1 MKPTLEEVLCE
12 VGETP
17 QQATAATM
25 AVIGDYNIPRGYTV
39 AKAPR
44 AKQTNLL
51 HVNTLYIAH
60 KFEQP
65 PGSWHVGQV
74 EGQVATG
81 ADKGKFK
88 VKYKGQ
94 RNFEAHE
101 LLKADYG
108 VKNVWVILV
117 PPKGGNDCAQL
128 L

>member
-1 MKPTLEEVLCE
+1 MESAPT
-12 VGETP
+12 TP
-17 QQATAATM
+17 WE
-25 AVIGDYNIPRGYTV
+25 P
-39 AKAPR
+39 
-44 AKQTNLL
+44 
-51 HVNTLYIAH
+51 
-60 KFEQP
+60 FQP
-65 PGSWHVGQV
+65 PSRHTHRISQASHLSLHRPSLHPSSHLLGIASPIASLIAPPGWYVGQV